1 MQNWYREDLAYI
13 HDVGYSEFAL
23 QSASG
28 LLEIFRQ
35 NNIRTGLVVDLG
47 CGSGLWARELLN
59 AKYQVLGIDISEDM
73 IAIARQKAPEADFR
87 VESLFRAEIPPC
99 VAVTSLSEC
108 LNYLFDPDCDR
119 LISQLFQRI
128 YNALCP
134 GGVFIFDFIQP
145 GYSALGSKTRSFNEG
160 EDWLVLVEKEEYA
173 QETLTRRIITLRQ
186 VGDLY
191 RRDDE
196 LHQVRL
202 YKAATLAEDLQQ
214 FGFQVEILNRYGHYR
229 LPQANAAV
237 IARKLA

>member
-13 HDVGYSEFAL
+13 HDVGYNEFAL
-23 QSASG
+23 QSAPG

-35 NNIRTGLVVDLG
+35 NNIHTGLVVDLG

-87 VESLFRAEIPPC
+87 VESLFKAEIPPC
-99 VAVTSLSEC
+99 VAVTSISEC
-108 LNYLFDPDCDR
+108 LNYCFDPDCDR
-119 LISQLFQRI
+119 LIPQLFQRI
-128 YNALCP
+128 YNVLCP
-134 GGVFIFDFIQP
+134 GGVFVFDFIQP
-145 GYSALGSKTRSFNEG
+145 GYSAIGSKTRNFNEG
-160 EDWLVLVEKEEYA
+160 EDWLVLVEKEEHVQA
-173 QETLTRRIITLRQ
+173 TLSRRIITLRQ

-202 YKAATLAEDLQQ
+202 YKAATIAEDLQQ
-214 FGFQVEILNRYGHYR
+214 FGFQVEILNCYGHYR